1 MDTPLA
7 FTHFN
12 EVINFI
18 KLPPL
23 GDTIFDYKIDSTI
36 DGGSILKINTR
47 EFRNNV
53 LQPAQKSQ

>member
-23 GDTIFDYKIDSTI
+23 GDTIFDYKIDCAHTHTANLVQTNI
-36 DGGSILKINTR
+36 KFLKGER
-47 EFRNNV
+47 V
-53 LQPAQKSQ
+53 